1 MFEIFSYWIFV
12 WFLLYYFKLTKY
24 NPLIILIIGY
34 IITFGEWLYLI
45 FMGANNYNIIKFII
59 INVIIKIIP
68 ILLIYNSKTTYKDLI
83 IGLYIFL
90 AYLLTMAIMKIDP
103 YKIYKKMLNTYL
115 YDDNKYKSIIS
126 KMYDY
131 IYIIIIDNNGH
142 KHI

>member
-24 NPLIILIIGY
+24 NPLTILIIGY
-34 IITFGEWLYLI
+34 IITLGEWLYLI

-103 YKIYKKMLNTYL
+103 YKIYKKILNTYI

>member
-34 IITFGEWLYLI
+34 IITLGEWLYLI

-103 YKIYKKMLNTYL
+103 YKIYKKILNTYI

>member
-1 MFEIFSYWIFV
+1 
-12 WFLLYYFKLTKY
+12 
-24 NPLIILIIGY
+24 
-34 IITFGEWLYLI
+34 
-45 FMGANNYNIIKFII
+45 MGANNYNIIKFII

-103 YKIYKKMLNTYL
+103 YKIYKKILNTYI

>member
-103 YKIYKKMLNTYL
+103 YKIYKKILNTYI

-126 KMYDY
+126 KIRSNYKNFLNMV
-131 IYIIIIDNNGH
+131 IN
-142 KHI
+142 

>member
-90 AYLLTMAIMKIDP
+90 AYLLTMAIMKINP

-131 IYIIIIDNNGH
+131 IYIIIID
-142 KHI
+142 K

>member
-131 IYIIIIDNNGH
+131 IYIIIID
-142 KHI
+142 K

>member
-1 MFEIFSYWIFV
+1 
-12 WFLLYYFKLTKY
+12 LTKY

-90 AYLLTMAIMKIDP
+90 AYLLTMAIIKIDP

-126 KMYDY
+126 KIYDY

>member
-90 AYLLTMAIMKIDP
+90 AYLLTMAIIKIDP

-126 KMYDY
+126 KIYDY

>member
-103 YKIYKKMLNTYL
+103 YKIYKKILNTYI